1 MLVHDPYCDPKE
13 AQSEYGIDLIKEL
26 SEIAPISVIVLAVA
40 HKPFKQWSLNQWLE
54 RLQAGGIV
62 VDVKGITPK
71 EELVEAGVK
80 IWRL

>member
-1 MLVHDPYCDPKE
+1 
-13 AQSEYGIDLIKEL
+13 LIKEV
-26 SEIAPISVIVLAVA
+26 SEIAPISAIVLAVA
-40 HKPFKQWSLNQWLE
+40 HKPFKQWSPNQWIE

-62 VDVKGITPK
+62 ADVKGITPR